1 MDTVPGHNLL
11 TVIKKKKVKKRAKR
25 KQVDPYGEQTVEG
38 GSSADVYEHPVSK
51 GIVSGENK
59 EDIKA

>member
-11 TVIKKKKVKKRAKR
+11 TGIKKKKVKKGTER
-25 KQVDPYGEQTVEG
+25 KQVTSHVQQTLES

-51 GIVSGENK
+51 GIVSEENK